1 MACTIASVRTA
12 GRLEYA
18 SVGRRSQLVVVLL
31 ATAGMSLEACGR
43 SIPGAPSGGTLTVSS
58 ITMSPSGAG
67 LENATQFTFTA
78 NVGPASPQTVF
89 DWQFGDGGSS
99 STTGPTATHL
109 FTRAGT
115 FTVQV
120 TVSNSAGQVGASTPV
135 RVASLVGT
143 WLGTVTGHMGQPPI
157 TSFDLTVHQPLERG
171 APTTPLAASW
181 IDNAGCRRTNLMF
194 GSVSHPRSV
203 TVGAQQLSC
212 NNGNDFYLTGTTD
225 DQVQRIT
232 GTCTGG
238 CQFQMTRRLP

>member
-1 MACTIASVRTA
+1 MHCSK
-12 GRLEYA
+12 
-18 SVGRRSQLVVVLL
+18 LVLVFV
-31 ATAGMSLEACGR
+31 ATAGVSVQGCGR
-43 SIPGAPSGGTLTVSS
+43 STPSAPSGGALTVSS
-58 ITMSPSGAG
+58 ISVSPSGAG

-78 NVGPASPQTVF
+78 NASNAGPQAAF
-89 DWQFGDGGSS
+89 AWQFGDGVSR
-99 STTGPTATHL
+99 TTGATATHV
-109 FTRAGT
+109 FTRSGT

-120 TVSNSAGQVGASTPV
+120 TVSNVVGQVSTSTTV

-143 WLGTVTGHMGQPPI
+143 WLGTVTGHTGQPIPI
-157 TSFDLTVHQPLERG
+157 TSFELDVSQPLG
-171 APTTPLAASW
+171 PAGVTTPLAASW
-181 IDNAGCRRTNLMF
+181 ADNAGCRRSNLLF

-238 CQFQMTRRLP
+238 CQFQMTRRVP